1 MSEAKGNVIESVC
14 GRLGIGAY
22 GSGAVSFIPGR
33 VRDEVR
39 FEDGSRLVR
48 LRGVLRAAGYEG
60 GQVLIGYL
68 EEAASAAAAAVG
80 DPAVSVRLPAVLA
93 ERCEDGFTAFEAE
106 CDIIFEEG
114 GHGV

>member
-1 MSEAKGNVIESVC
+1 MSEAGGIIETVC

-33 VRDEVR
+33 GRDEVR

-68 EEAASAAAAAVG
+68 EEAASAAAVG
-80 DPAVSVRLPAVLA
+80 DPVVTVRLPAVMA
-93 ERCEDGFTAFEAE
+93 ERCEDGFAAFEAE

>member
-1 MSEAKGNVIESVC
+1 MSEAGGIIESVC

-22 GSGAVSFIPGR
+22 GNGAVSFIPGSG
-33 VRDEVR
+33 RDEVR
-39 FEDGSRLVR
+39 FEDGGRLIR
-48 LRGVLRAAGYEG
+48 LGGVLRAAGYEG

-68 EEAASAAAAAVG
+68 SEAASAAAA
-80 DPAVSVRLPAVLA
+80 DPAVTVRLPAVLA
-93 ERCEDGFTAFEAE
+93 ERREDGFMAFEAE